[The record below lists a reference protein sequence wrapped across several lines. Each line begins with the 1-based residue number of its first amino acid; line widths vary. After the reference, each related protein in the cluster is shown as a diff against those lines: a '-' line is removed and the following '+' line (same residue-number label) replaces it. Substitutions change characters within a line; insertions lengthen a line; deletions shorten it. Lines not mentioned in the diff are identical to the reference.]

1 MLRHCWA
8 TLWWVHYHSKI
19 PTHQKISPRNHI
31 TSMQIFMTDENMEI
45 INFNGL
51 PLRFELEII
60 WKKIVFWKYFAKHFK
75 LGATQAHHHWTAW
88 IAWRAKHFEPGT
100 TKWSKWHPDSKS
112 LYPSFPADAK
122 DLRFK
127 KICNYQK
134 ELENEISITAWSKT
148 SAGYSHN
155 KSQSTMVHCSSV

>member
-8 TLWWVHYHSKI
+8 TLWWVHYHSEI

-60 WKKIVFWKYFAKHFK
+60 WQKNCFLKIFC
-75 LGATQAHHHWTAW
+75 QALQAGGHPSTPPLDCLESKALWA
-88 IAWRAKHFEPGT
+88 GT

-112 LYPSFPADAK
+112 LYPSLPADAE

>member
-60 WKKIVFWKYFAKHFK
+60 WKKNCFLKIFCQALQAGGHPSTPPLDCLDCLESKALWARDHKVVQVAPWLKEPLSFFPSRCQGFK
-75 LGATQAHHHWTAW
+75 VQ
-88 IAWRAKHFEPGT
+88 E
-100 TKWSKWHPDSKS
+100 
-112 LYPSFPADAK
+112 
-122 DLRFK
+122 DL
-127 KICNYQK
+127 
-134 ELENEISITAWSKT
+134 
-148 SAGYSHN
+148 
-155 KSQSTMVHCSSV
+155 